1 MPDQGAVSAFYPA
14 VGQRVRVLEHNACP
28 AFDAVITAAPGDD
41 LGLWTVRAEGG
52 DEAATTQQ
60 QWGALPSRVHFD
72 NLAAPRSSSGTVAFP
87 SAMQWL
93 RFGGGTAAAGAPT
106 PAPATKAKAAAT
118 PEAKAARLAALLEGV
133 ASAQR
138 RIEALEAAA
147 QARAAA
153 AARVRS
159 LQGGRLAALLEGVAS
174 AQRRIEALEAAAPG
188 QPPPRASAPGVFPTA
203 LHWLRF
209 GSSAGSAG
217 VAAAP
222 PSAPSAASAPEFPTA
237 VCAGTAP
244 TAADQKQ

>member
-72 NLAAPRSSSGTVAFP
+72 NLAAPSRSGSGAVAFP

-93 RFGGGTAAAGAPT
+93 RFGGGTAATT
-106 PAPATKAKAAAT
+106 PAPAPAPTTKAKAKAQPAAT

-138 RIEALEAAA
+138 RI
-147 QARAAA
+147 
-153 AARVRS
+153 
-159 LQGGRLAALLEGVAS
+159 
-174 AQRRIEALEAAAPG
+174 
-188 QPPPRASAPGVFPTA
+188 
-203 LHWLRF
+203 
-209 GSSAGSAG
+209 
-217 VAAAP
+217 
-222 PSAPSAASAPEFPTA
+222 
-237 VCAGTAP
+237 
-244 TAADQKQ
+244 

>member
-41 LGLWTVRAEGG
+41 LGLWTVRAEAG

-72 NLAAPRSSSGTVAFP
+72 NLAAPRRSGSGAVAFP

-93 RFGGGTAAAGAPT
+93 RFGGGTAAAPA
-106 PAPATKAKAAAT
+106 PAPATKAKAQPAAT

-147 QARAAA
+147 
-153 AARVRS
+153 
-159 LQGGRLAALLEGVAS
+159 
-174 AQRRIEALEAAAPG
+174 PG
-188 QPPPRASAPGVFPTA
+188 QPPARVSVPGVFPTA

-209 GSSAGSAG
+209 GSRTGSAS
-217 VAAAP
+217 VAAAAP
-222 PSAPSAASAPEFPTA
+222 PSPPSAASAPEFPTA